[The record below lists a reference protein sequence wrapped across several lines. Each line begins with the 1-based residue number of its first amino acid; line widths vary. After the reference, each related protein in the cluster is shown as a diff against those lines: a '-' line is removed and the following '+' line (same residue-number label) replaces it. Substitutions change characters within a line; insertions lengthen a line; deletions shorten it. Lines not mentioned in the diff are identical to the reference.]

1 MKQKVMIRRICVAI
15 AAVIFTMVAN
25 AQEPL
30 EKVVAMTDRECYL
43 AGERLR
49 VSVGVS
55 LEDGTPSPSKVA
67 YVEISDTRQ
76 MCAQAMVALDNGIG
90 WGEIALSPN
99 MHSGNYQITVYTRG
113 MRNHGADVYFKSVI
127 GIVNAERLSR
137 RDDVVFQPKEK
148 HSVNVA
154 ARPNTML
161 RKEGDELVVNLA
173 KAQLNHCTV
182 SLERL
187 GLRTEHCVAPK
198 EQTEKNGGGDRKY
211 TFEIEGH
218 IMSARTLKSDDDAPN
233 MNGFKTRMVLVG
245 QTANVYD
252 GQPQED
258 GTFCYYTNNIYG
270 TQPAIVNGYDSE
282 DNAVQM
288 KLMSPFAV
296 TIPHA
301 LPELTVYCDKEE
313 LIARS
318 NEARRQHAINEWLK
332 SDTIVHSTGFM
343 SSEPDRFYDLDDYAK
358 FNTIHEVLVEFVK
371 GIKRK
376 KHHGVNFLYT
386 IESETRR
393 YSEWPALVLL
403 DGMPVYDIDEILTY
417 DAHLVRYVQIYNRR
431 YTFGN
436 SCCQGVI
443 SFITRKGRL
452 SNYVLDAGSRMV
464 SYAFPQKRPVFEN
477 LAGDE
482 CGLTY
487 WNPCADAE
495 EIRIKAPKTAGEYR
509 VTVQWKG
516 ENGEVERA
524 VENIIIGGER

>member
-1 MKQKVMIRRICVAI
+1 
-15 AAVIFTMVAN
+15 
-25 AQEPL
+25 
-30 EKVVAMTDRECYL
+30 MTDRECYL

-49 VSVGVS
+49 VSVSVS
-55 LEDGTPSPSKVA
+55 LEDGAPSPSKVA

-76 MCAQAMVALDNGIG
+76 MCAQAMVALENGVG

-99 MHSGNYQITVYTRG
+99 MHSGNYQMTVYTRG
-113 MRNHGADVYFKSVI
+113 MRNHGAAVYFKSVV

-148 HSVNVA
+148 YSANASVLQTDN
-154 ARPNTML
+154 ML

-173 KAQLNHCTV
+173 KEQLGHCTV
-182 SLERL
+182 SIERL
-187 GLRTEHCVAPK
+187 GLQTDYCAAPA
-198 EQTEKNGGGDRKY
+198 EQTEKNGGDGKKY
-211 TFEIEGH
+211 SFEIEGH
-218 IMSARTLKSDDDAPN
+218 IVSARAAKSDVDAAN
-233 MNGFKTRMVLVG
+233 MVGFKTRMVLVG
-245 QTANVYD
+245 QTASVYD

-258 GTFCYYTNNIYG
+258 GSFCYYTSNIYE
-270 TQPAIVNGYDSE
+270 TQPAIVNGYDNE
-282 DNAVQM
+282 GNAVQM

-296 TIPHA
+296 TIPHT
-301 LPELTVYCDKEE
+301 LPELTVYCDKDE

-318 NEARRQHAINEWLK
+318 NEARRQNAINDWLK

-343 SSEPDRFYDLDDYAK
+343 SSEPDRFYDLDNYAK
-358 FNTIHEVLVEFVK
+358 FNTIHEVLIEFVK
-371 GIKRK
+371 GVKRK

-386 IESETRR
+386 IEPETRR
-393 YSEWPALVLL
+393 YSDWPALVLL

-417 DAHLVRYVQIYNRR
+417 DAHLVRYVQIYNCR
-431 YTFGN
+431 YSFGN

-495 EIRIKAPKTAGEYR
+495 EIRIKAPKTAGVYR
-509 VTVQWKG
+509 ATVQWKG
-516 ENGEVERA
+516 ENGEIERA
-524 VENIIIGGER
+524 VESIMIGGER